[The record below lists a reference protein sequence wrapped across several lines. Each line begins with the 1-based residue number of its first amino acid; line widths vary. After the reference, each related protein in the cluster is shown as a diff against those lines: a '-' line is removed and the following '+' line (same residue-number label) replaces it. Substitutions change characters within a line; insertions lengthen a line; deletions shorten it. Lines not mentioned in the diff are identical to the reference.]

1 MTQRLTPV
9 RLTSDHMPSVVGVFL
24 GREETETAIDQLVGL
39 GVNQDALGVVW
50 REKAEPVKEDV
61 EITVYIDHF
70 EEPSVEARK
79 GAIGG
84 AVGGGAAGVG
94 SVLLASAGGVV
105 LGTPI
110 GALLAV
116 GTIAAAA
123 IAGTAGVVGGGL
135 TGGLIGALLGA
146 TDHDA
151 TKTTRTETEYRDAIV
166 KDGFVV
172 TIDVEEDEIDE
183 TIAALDQVG
192 ANNISVLRHKGEV
205 RTVVKNDD

>member
-1 MTQRLTPV
+1 
-9 RLTSDHMPSVVGVFL
+9 MPSVVGVFL

-61 EITVYIDHF
+61 EIVVYIDHF
-70 EEPSVEARK
+70 DQPSVEARK

-135 TGGLIGALLGA
+135 TGGLLGALLGA

-172 TIDVEEDEIDE
+172 TIDVEEDQIDQ
-183 TIAALDQVG
+183 TVSALDQVG
-192 ANNISVLRHKGEV
+192 ANNISVLRHRGEV
-205 RTVVKNDD
+205 RTVVKNED